1 MPRYMT
7 LEEASRELPDVE
19 RIIRRL
25 RRIREVP
32 VPPDDLEE
40 RQREVTALVKELE
53 DRGAAL
59 RDLDMGLV
67 DFPSLA
73 GAAQIYL
80 CWKIG
85 EESIGFWHGL
95 SEGYASRK
103 PLSVL
108 PKIGHH

>member
-1 MPRYMT
+1 MPRYVT

-32 VPPDDLEE
+32 IPPDDLEE
-40 RQREVTALVKELE
+40 RQREVAALIRELE

-59 RDLDMGLV
+59 RDLAMGLV

-80 CWKIG
+80 CWKVG
-85 EESIGFWHGL
+85 EESIGFWHGM
-95 SEGYASRK
+95 SEGYAGRK
-103 PLSVL
+103 PLSAL
-108 PKIGHH
+108 PGLHH